1 MEQSRNGTT
10 ISYMTDEM
18 ADCQDTQDQRG
29 YTKTNRR
36 TQQTATPGFTE
47 IFIVGLKMAKTTA
60 ASASADT
67 PTSPDNHGWRLPV
80 FSNGYSYLRGHG
92 PQDVPHRR
100 GEQDSSYIWASMCY
114 TLIRYGEFERA
125 HRVPRIYFCTVI
137 QTE

>member
-1 MEQSRNGTT
+1 MTVVIYLAKTGRSRNGTT

-67 PTSPDNHGWRLPV
+67 PISPDNHGWRLPV
-80 FSNGYSYLRGHG
+80 FIAQRIPIPAGSWSTGGYSTE
-92 PQDVPHRR
+92 V
-100 GEQDSSYIWASMCY
+100 SMS
-114 TLIRYGEFERA
+114 L
-125 HRVPRIYFCTVI
+125 
-137 QTE
+137 

>member
-67 PTSPDNHGWRLPV
+67 PISPDNHGWRLQV
-80 FSNGYSYLRGHG
+80 FIAQRIPIPAGSWSTGGASSEVSMSLHTSGLQCVTHSY
-92 PQDVPHRR
+92 DAA
-100 GEQDSSYIWASMCY
+100 SS
-114 TLIRYGEFERA
+114 
-125 HRVPRIYFCTVI
+125 
-137 QTE
+137 